1 MDTRRA
7 VKQGFRYGIT
17 GSAGLVINLGL
28 LFVFVEYAEVRES
41 TAALLSSGIAMSFTF
56 IITEHWVFSP
66 YEPDGR
72 QTTLKRAPL
81 YHLVM
86 VAGKG
91 VNYGIYI
98 ILLSLEVWYP
108 VAWLIGS
115 VTVFGG
121 TFLMNR
127 FVWHRTTSYSVE

>member
-1 MDTRRA
+1 MRRT

-17 GSAGLVINLGL
+17 GGAGLVINLGL
-28 LFVFVEYAEVRES
+28 LFVLVEYAEMRES
-41 TAALLSSGIAMSFTF
+41 IAALLSSGITLSVTF
-56 IITEHWVFSP
+56 IATENWVFLLYQS
-66 YEPDGR
+66 DGR

-81 YHLVM
+81 YYLVM

-98 ILLSLEVWYP
+98 LLLSLEVWYP

-121 TFLMNR
+121 TFLVNR

>member
-1 MDTRRA
+1 MDMRRT

-17 GSAGLVINLGL
+17 GGAGLVINLGL
-28 LFVFVEYAEVRES
+28 LFVLVEYAEMRES
-41 TAALLSSGIAMSFTF
+41 IAALLSSGITLSVTF
-56 IITEHWVFSP
+56 IATENWVFSL
-66 YEPDGR
+66 YQSDGR

-81 YHLVM
+81 YYLVM

>member
-1 MDTRRA
+1 MDIRRA
-7 VKQGFRYGIT
+7 IKQGFRYGIT
-17 GSAGLVINLGL
+17 GGAGLVINLGF
-28 LFVFVEYAEVRES
+28 LFVLVEYAEMSELI
-41 TAALLSSGIAMSFTF
+41 AAVLSSGITLSLTF
-56 IITEHWVFSP
+56 IATEHWVFAL
-66 YEPDGR
+66 YESDGR

-81 YHLVM
+81 YYLVM